1 MTDSG
6 NFLYLSEQ
14 ILETL
19 GITTIDA
26 MAAIEHLIRGCAEG
40 TVWSAPKAV
49 LEPPDSRT

>member
-26 MAAIEHLIRGCAEG
+26 MAGH
-40 TVWSAPKAV
+40 
-49 LEPPDSRT
+49 RTSD